1 MPGPD
6 DQRLPA
12 LLRGIA
18 ERETARLRDGTLPWT
33 WWLEHAAKHGRYG
46 FTNTLLICAQWR
58 AATDVRAYEE
68 WRTAGRQVRK
78 GETGIRILPDA
89 NGPLGRRTTRTAGP
103 RAVFDFAQTDG
114 LPFGPSAPATP
125 RQAWDRLLPLAV
137 RYGLH
142 AERPQDDLDAVWRVA
157 HQLAHALRSGDR
169 IDPPDPSACDGLR
182 RIEADSVAFL
192 VLARCGLA
200 PPRTAFPAS
209 APWAAAPLGDRILR
223 LVQTIH
229 EQACFAGDL
238 LPAAHRFFRARLADG
253 WVPAYLEGRGFPSS
267 VQQQWRIG
275 YAPRG
280 THALTDHLRGL
291 GHDDAAIL
299 AAGLARRGRGGR
311 LYDVFRDRAMFAIRT
326 ADGRIAGFIGRLPDG
341 GTGPKYLNSPDS
353 AFFHKGDLLYGLH
366 EARERFAGGARPVL
380 VEGPLDAIAVGLA
393 AAPREHAAV
402 AACGLSLTA
411 AQLAALGRAADLD
424 RTGLVLALDGDPAG
438 RTAALRAWE
447 TLAPVGGPV
456 EAVPFPTGRDP
467 ADLLREEG
475 PGAVRRA
482 LSGTAGLMDLVV
494 DGAVERSGG
503 TLGTPEQRLAAI
515 RAAAAVI
522 AAGRP
527 AEAAAQ
533 VVRVAA
539 RLGVDAGAVTDAL
552 VDAVSPAAPP

>member
-1 MPGPD
+1 MRRSWRRD
-6 DQRLPA
+6 WPA
-12 LLRGIA
+12 GDA
-18 ERETARLRDGTLPWT
+18 
-33 WWLEHAAKHGRYG
+33 AAK
-46 FTNTLLICAQWR
+46 
-58 AATDVRAYEE
+58 
-68 WRTAGRQVRK
+68 
-78 GETGIRILPDA
+78 
-89 NGPLGRRTTRTAGP
+89 
-103 RAVFDFAQTDG
+103 
-114 LPFGPSAPATP
+114 
-125 RQAWDRLLPLAV
+125 
-137 RYGLH
+137 
-142 AERPQDDLDAVWRVA
+142 
-157 HQLAHALRSGDR
+157 
-169 IDPPDPSACDGLR
+169 
-182 RIEADSVAFL
+182 
-192 VLARCGLA
+192 
-200 PPRTAFPAS
+200 
-209 APWAAAPLGDRILR
+209 
-223 LVQTIH
+223 
-229 EQACFAGDL
+229 
-238 LPAAHRFFRARLADG
+238 
-253 WVPAYLEGRGFPSS
+253 
-267 VQQQWRIG
+267 
-275 YAPRG
+275 
-280 THALTDHLRGL
+280 
-291 GHDDAAIL
+291 
-299 AAGLARRGRGGR
+299 

-539 RLGVDAGAVTDAL
+539 RLGVDAGCRHRRPRRRRQPGRPALTPSGGGSGCDAFRRGEQEVFGSGPGDEL
-552 VDAVSPAAPP
+552 DADREAARRPGRDAQRGQPQRVPRARQAHQGLAAAGRTGCRGSRSAPR